1 MKIYIDVSM
10 IMIGTKFTGIPRVVM
25 ELVKRFSKEEKI
37 EVVPVEYDVK
47 KDKYRIIDSAK
58 FAEFCSTKSGNR
70 NKLRTNDLIAFDEFE
85 EGSIFFDSDTV
96 WKTRVKRSFLYPVL
110 KEKRV
115 NIVPFIH
122 DIIPIEFPEFC
133 GMDDV
138 INFVDF
144 TGAVLNYSDRIL
156 VSTNTTKNSIEA
168 LAESLK
174 TTAPEI
180 DIVTFG
186 GEFKKFLSNK
196 KDTSNAGDENETAN
210 VSDVVKE
217 IAEAGKYLIMVG
229 TIEPRK
235 NHKVLLDAYENMLK
249 DDINLVIA
257 GYVGQGMEDL
267 ISRIENNPNNRKGL
281 WRIES
286 ANDEEIDYLY
296 RHAYALSFSS
306 YAEGFGLPLIE
317 AMVRR
322 VPIIASDT
330 PINHEVA
337 GDKAVYFGKDDWK
350 ELGDTVLHLLKN
362 EDEYKALVE
371 KTKDYIPPTWEDT
384 ADGVIRVF
392 ENVCSGK

>member
-1 MKIYIDVSM
+1 
-10 IMIGTKFTGIPRVVM
+10 
-25 ELVKRFSKEEKI
+25 
-37 EVVPVEYDVK
+37 
-47 KDKYRIIDSAK
+47 
-58 FAEFCSTKSGNR
+58 
-70 NKLRTNDLIAFDEFE
+70 
-85 EGSIFFDSDTV
+85 
-96 WKTRVKRSFLYPVL
+96 
-110 KEKRV
+110 
-115 NIVPFIH
+115 
-122 DIIPIEFPEFC
+122 
-133 GMDDV
+133 
-138 INFVDF
+138 
-144 TGAVLNYSDRIL
+144 
-156 VSTNTTKNSIEA
+156 
-168 LAESLK
+168 
-174 TTAPEI
+174 
-180 DIVTFG
+180 
-186 GEFKKFLSNK
+186 
-196 KDTSNAGDENETAN
+196 
-210 VSDVVKE
+210 
-217 IAEAGKYLIMVG
+217 MVG

-249 DDINLVIA
+249 DDINLVIE

-392 ENVCSGK
+392 ENVCSGN